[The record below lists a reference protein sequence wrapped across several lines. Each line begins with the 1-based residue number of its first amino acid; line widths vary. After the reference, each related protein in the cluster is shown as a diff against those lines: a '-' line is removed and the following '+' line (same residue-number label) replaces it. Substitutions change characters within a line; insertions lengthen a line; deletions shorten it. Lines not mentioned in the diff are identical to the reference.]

1 MMVGSTM
8 CEVKI
13 FMITIQAPDSSRELN
28 VDVTKVEKWELQKT
42 DNPNYQ
48 SIKVKYPHLMEFDT
62 RDDDPK
68 PHIPVHFILG
78 ASERAAIKMPEGPHI
93 GCPGD
98 PIAEKTYLVWTIMS
112 PGKELDH
119 IHRPRQV

>member
-1 MMVGSTM
+1 
-8 CEVKI
+8 
-13 FMITIQAPDSSRELN
+13 
-28 VDVTKVEKWELQKT
+28 
-42 DNPNYQ
+42 
-48 SIKVKYPHLMEFDT
+48 MEFDT

-78 ASERAAIKMPEGPHI
+78 ASERAAIKMPEGPHN

-112 PGKELDH
+112 PGKELGH